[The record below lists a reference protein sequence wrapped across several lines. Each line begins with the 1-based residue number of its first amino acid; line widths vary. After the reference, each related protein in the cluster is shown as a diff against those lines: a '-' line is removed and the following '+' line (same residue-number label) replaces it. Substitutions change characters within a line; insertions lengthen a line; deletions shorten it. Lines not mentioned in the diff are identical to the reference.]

1 MKKRFSFL
9 VLTVVFGVSALIGM
23 KTTGAQAGLCYYKC
37 ICSVPYKCCT
47 TPYGT
52 ACKKDTSGTFQCP
65 QVYDC

>member
-1 MKKRFSFL
+1 MRKFAVP
-9 VLTVVFGVSALIGM
+9 VLLVVFAVGAVVGM
-23 KTTGAQAGLCYYKC
+23 RAPGAQAGPCFYKC

-52 ACKKDTSGTFQCP
+52 SCKKDTSGTFQCP